1 MFLNTSTSNLG
12 VVRVHAFV
20 ARELSM
26 LQSENLSLR
35 FPTSSVQSMHA
46 YVENPQ
52 ETTRPQA
59 SASAPRISAP
69 SVCGRTHAENSCST
83 LWPYSSRV
91 ELAVSC
97 DSATVHIAV
106 SELSLAERT
115 VGFGLGR
122 TLLSLSKKRLGFV
135 CDGDQTLPSKSSHL
149 PRSGAAQR
157 QREHAGLVPRLHNH
171 SVFDTQTYSRL
182 GLRRGFRYY
191 QARYNP
197 GLGRSAL
204 PFSSHQSIAELPR
217 PTQSQ
222 TARKSA
228 ARGALPTDPPSSRAC
243 RWPSA
248 PIRAHATQASRC
260 AGKTIACHAH
270 DRSRVSQTG
279 RSFQSLSEISK
290 IESANYYG
298 QPRSHEPKSS

>member
-1 MFLNTSTSNLG
+1 MHSW
-12 VVRVHAFV
+12 HAKSRCCRAKIYHFGSRHRRQCSQCKRTWRIRKKRAGRKRHRMRAGALKAVFV
-20 ARELSM
+20 DARTLKTLAQRYGLTRQGLSW
-26 LQSENLSLR
+26 R
-35 FPTSSVQSMHA
+35 F
-46 YVENPQ
+46 
-52 ETTRPQA
+52 R
-59 SASAPRISAP
+59 
-69 SVCGRTHAENSCST
+69 GR
-83 LWPYSSRV
+83 
-91 ELAVSC
+91 
-97 DSATVHIAV
+97 SATVHIAV

-171 SVFDTQTYSRL
+171 SVFDTQAYSRL

-222 TARKSA
+222 TACKSA
-228 ARGALPTDPPSSRAC
+228 ARGALPTDPPSSRAS

-290 IESANYYG
+290 IKSANYYG
-298 QPRSHEPKSS
+298 AEL